1 MAISSKSST
10 EANSSSFLRAA
21 RAGNL
26 EKVLEFLK
34 GISGPGTAIDI
45 NTSNANGLNALH
57 LASKE
62 GHTQM
67 VAELLKRGANVN
79 AATKKGNTALHI
91 ASLAGQFDIVKI
103 LIENGADVNS
113 QSQNGFTPL
122 YMAAQENHDS
132 VVRYLGDNG
141 ANQTITTEDG
151 FTPLA
156 VALQQGHDKVV
167 AVLLEN
173 ENIKGALPGN
183 GNKNNIGGGVK
194 LPALHVAAKKDDCK
208 AAELLLQNRSDPD
221 VTSKS
226 GFTPLH
232 IAAHYGNQ
240 NIGQLFIDHGSN
252 INFKAR
258 HDITPLHVAAR
269 WGKVNMVELL
279 MKAGAD
285 INAKTRDGLT
295 PLHCASRSGHDNV
308 VQAILDHYINQPTYI
323 SQLVNSKT
331 KNGLS
336 PLHMASQ
343 GDHVKCAEILLFN
356 WSPVDDITVD
366 YLTSL
371 HICAHYG
378 NINTA
383 ELLLDNKAEVD
394 ARALNGFTPLHI
406 ACKKNRL
413 KIVEVLL
420 SRNATITCT
429 TESGLTPLHVACF
442 MGHMNVVVYL
452 LNYQQQRVDS
462 EDVIDVN
469 AATIRGETALHL
481 AARANQ
487 TDIMRILLRHGAT
500 VDCQAR
506 ENQTPLHIASRLG
519 NTDTTC
525 LLLQHGASV
534 TALTTDDYSPIH
546 LAVKEA
552 HPETLSALLE
562 RLPLY
567 DHVLNGLS
575 KKGFAPL
582 HLAARA
588 AGDQAY
594 PIARILIDK
603 GAEIDVKGKNDVTPL
618 HVATHYDKP
627 ALVSLLLE
635 RGADPLAKANNG
647 YTPLHIAAKK
657 NDTITIAHMLVS
669 ALPGSDKHK
678 NGVDAKSRS
687 GFTPLHL
694 ATQAGNADMT
704 EFLLR
709 CGADPLAASNNGLT
723 AAHLTAQSDTTE
735 CLGLLCDSVSPDLL
749 DSLINARTAAGY
761 SPLHTACHFGRL
773 QAVRFLLDR
782 GADPAARTTAS
793 GYTPLHQAAQQG
805 HSAVVSLLLQRH
817 ASPDT
822 LTNQGQTAL
831 SIAQKLG
838 YVSLIE
844 TLKVVT
850 ETIVTTT
857 TTTTVEEK
865 YKVLT
870 PETMQENYMSE
881 SEDEADLEKSF
892 KSDYLPAYCHYEG
905 GLKDISGDDTILGDH
920 SYRYLTSEQMKS
932 LGDDSIKLLDQEPS
946 SRLSI
951 MERSQGQRSEFSPDY
966 CEQYQEEVISPTQL
980 IRREEAKGREAFMDH
995 PNVVK
1000 VDNVPLHKPPLQ
1012 IGRLNYKRFLVS
1024 FMVDARGGAMRGCRH
1039 SGLRVIIPPRKAA
1052 TPIRVTCRFVKPEKM
1067 ANSPPLMEGEGL
1079 ACRILELGPAGTKF
1093 LGPVIIE
1100 IPHFASLRGSEREIT
1115 ILRSD
1120 NGETWREHVL
1130 EASES
1135 AVQEVL
1141 NESFDGEDSLDD
1153 LQSNRITRILTN
1165 DFPLYFAII
1174 SRIHQETHSIGP
1186 EGGIISS
1193 TIVPMVQAMFP
1204 EGALTKRI
1212 RIGLQAHPISPE
1224 MVTKM
1229 LGNRVAVSPVVT
1241 IEPRRRKFHKPITL
1255 TIPLPQAS
1263 NKGMI
1268 NQYNS
1273 SNDAPTL
1280 RLLCSITGGITP
1292 AQWEDITGSTPLTFV
1307 NNYVSFTTTVSAR
1320 FWLMD
1325 CRQVN
1330 DATKFGTEVYKEAT
1344 HVPYM
1349 VRMLVFGKR
1358 QSNNDIEGYI
1368 RAFVI
1373 TDDKIDKT
1381 LEHQERFK
1389 EIAQSRDVEVLDN
1402 KPIFLET
1409 MGNLIQITKSDTSR
1423 FIEDNFMPHAASPTN
1438 FYNSYHSNINIPNSG
1453 EATSPIFNSNL
1464 NGLLALNTN
1473 ILALKFKP
1481 FQENRLPFKVRIKD
1495 PNQEPIGRLLFLGDP
1510 PYATLVKPAAHPIC
1524 TLNIVLPTEF
1534 KEERMDVLSEK
1545 SNGVKSIL
1553 KNIGIE
1559 RETVFSPDLMADNVS
1574 QSLQGDWINLARELN
1589 FPSEDIQEIKKEFP
1603 DDVGHQAKA
1612 MFLVWKR
1619 MHSQGSDHVKP
1630 IKEMELALKRINRND
1645 ILTYNPWLSKLES
1658 QKHGNGIK
1666 LNHSSPIKSVDTK
1679 KHPEDLGDWKY
1690 DAKQDSHLLDIHN
1703 QKDKHISP
1711 QNQSEDISLN
1721 QDNISSPEIIPTQ
1734 APRNLPDRI
1743 NNQEKL
1749 SEGQKIETLKKFASD
1764 TADSGP
1770 HFQPIKPLS
1779 DSNVSLHGDSSL
1791 ESADDIDEN
1800 SHVRSTSN
1808 KLISPTIKNDKK
1820 SSGFLKST
1828 RKSLQGIL
1836 IGHRHK
1842 KEEDDILT
1850 SDHKKE
1856 ELSEEYLAS
1865 LGTQERIKF
1874 DDEAIA
1880 ALAAGKFI
1888 SSDIIKDAEMKA
1900 AREIGYLSLGE
1911 RKHSLSSGII
1921 KNARKSITKFITSI
1935 GDHGNKEGDHHASH
1949 HTKNKGA
1956 NLLDKVEN
1964 SFEKVGHSIRTSITD
1979 IGDKLTVKPNV
1990 GTAAGVGALLHT
2002 AAHKAERETLKDTGD
2017 KIGDALKIKIHQR
2030 EEHLGLAGKASNA
2043 LEKSAHDLK
2052 SQFEGLGDK
2061 LKGQYYKPFPET
2073 DSIGHDG
2080 NDIIDKTSLA
2090 INKTTNSIEASI
2102 GELENKLKSHVEPT
2116 LNREH
2121 GTDPNLTPDVNLASH
2136 KPDVIDKTSVTIDKA
2151 LHSIK
2156 SPIDNTV
2163 DKLKCPFEG
2172 RGDIIDKA
2180 SATIDKDVHAI
2191 KSIDNTED
2199 KLKNPFEGKGGI
2211 IDKASATINKAAH
2224 VITSPID
2231 NIKDKLKSQFEDVK
2245 QRDNEIFSGHFDSPY
2260 IVDKVSATLNNTSH
2274 SIKSFE
2280 NIEDNLKSPVEG
2292 KSKPNGISSD
2302 IDLHLNTPNTSDKI
2316 SHNNKSLFDDIRYKI
2331 DDHNLPENENLSKH
2345 LPTPINDNHL
2355 LNKDVDSLKSSFEN
2369 LKNNVSLDPNLKQ
2382 NVPGNVSALIEKTST
2397 SLDKAAE
2404 SIKHSVEEMGS
2415 EIKNPTVDVNNHLNS
2430 NSKSGLLGKVSS
2442 TFDKTIHTLAS
2453 SFDELEDKFKLSPKQ
2468 PQSPQNVATM
2478 QGSKLLDTT
2487 PLPGLSTYKESH
2499 SDIISL
2505 ARNSIHNTLHGFAK
2519 LNQPKKTLFSENNTD
2534 YDVTDQ
2540 EPKLN
2545 PLKYSLKD
2553 DLKFLPSSRDKSEYN
2568 NAHKTSLKRSSN
2580 PVITSI
2586 KEANKFADKNQ
2597 HVNKNKPVTSANE
2610 DVMNRDDKIAANKIT
2625 LLSAEIPKDY
2635 SASHQFGQVT
2645 SQAPPPDNESYA
2657 IHSVRLPSKIPK
2669 PPGLIRLSEDE
2680 KIKMLGQVLIDTDS
2694 PLSSFNGLINR
2705 STDMPY
2711 NEGKT
2716 AQTESLIKSQ
2726 NRNVVPQVSTNEV
2739 TIESN
2744 VDPKTPQSSPKT
2756 EHNDLHTITSPHD
2769 VKELE
2774 NEIQTK
2780 FLLHSSHP
2788 KEDSES
2794 PLSDSL
2800 LEGRRKLSSP
2810 RSSHFTSAASESN
2823 DQSPTSL
2830 HEREGESISKNL
2842 KIIKRSKTH
2851 TVVRDG
2857 QEETQT
2863 IDEVLYD
2870 DGRGNPKT
2878 FEELDPELK
2887 EQFSGLMEETNFK
2900 DRMINQDLVIE
2911 EIKDI
2916 KP

>member
-1 MAISSKSST
+1 M
-10 EANSSSFLRAA
+10 
-21 RAGNL
+21 
-26 EKVLEFLK
+26 
-34 GISGPGTAIDI
+34 
-45 NTSNANGLNALH
+45 
-57 LASKE
+57 
-62 GHTQM
+62 
-67 VAELLKRGANVN
+67 
-79 AATKKGNTALHI
+79 
-91 ASLAGQFDIVKI
+91 
-103 LIENGADVNS
+103 
-113 QSQNGFTPL
+113 
-122 YMAAQENHDS
+122 
-132 VVRYLGDNG
+132 
-141 ANQTITTEDG
+141 
-151 FTPLA
+151 
-156 VALQQGHDKVV
+156 
-167 AVLLEN
+167 
-173 ENIKGALPGN
+173 
-183 GNKNNIGGGVK
+183 
-194 LPALHVAAKKDDCK
+194 
-208 AAELLLQNRSDPD
+208 
-221 VTSKS
+221 
-226 GFTPLH
+226 
-232 IAAHYGNQ
+232 
-240 NIGQLFIDHGSN
+240 
-252 INFKAR
+252 
-258 HDITPLHVAAR
+258 
-269 WGKVNMVELL
+269 
-279 MKAGAD
+279 
-285 INAKTRDGLT
+285 
-295 PLHCASRSGHDNV
+295 
-308 VQAILDHYINQPTYI
+308 
-323 SQLVNSKT
+323 
-331 KNGLS
+331 S
-336 PLHMASQ
+336 P
-343 GDHVKCAEILLFN
+343 
-356 WSPVDDITVD
+356 
-366 YLTSL
+366 
-371 HICAHYG
+371 
-378 NINTA
+378 
-383 ELLLDNKAEVD
+383 
-394 ARALNGFTPLHI
+394 
-406 ACKKNRL
+406 
-413 KIVEVLL
+413 
-420 SRNATITCT
+420 
-429 TESGLTPLHVACF
+429 
-442 MGHMNVVVYL
+442 
-452 LNYQQQRVDS
+452 
-462 EDVIDVN
+462 
-469 AATIRGETALHL
+469 
-481 AARANQ
+481 
-487 TDIMRILLRHGAT
+487 
-500 VDCQAR
+500 
-506 ENQTPLHIASRLG
+506 
-519 NTDTTC
+519 
-525 LLLQHGASV
+525 
-534 TALTTDDYSPIH
+534 
-546 LAVKEA
+546 
-552 HPETLSALLE
+552 
-562 RLPLY
+562 
-567 DHVLNGLS
+567 
-575 KKGFAPL
+575 
-582 HLAARA
+582 
-588 AGDQAY
+588 
-594 PIARILIDK
+594 
-603 GAEIDVKGKNDVTPL
+603 
-618 HVATHYDKP
+618 
-627 ALVSLLLE
+627 
-635 RGADPLAKANNG
+635 
-647 YTPLHIAAKK
+647 
-657 NDTITIAHMLVS
+657 
-669 ALPGSDKHK
+669 
-678 NGVDAKSRS
+678 
-687 GFTPLHL
+687 
-694 ATQAGNADMT
+694 
-704 EFLLR
+704 
-709 CGADPLAASNNGLT
+709 
-723 AAHLTAQSDTTE
+723 
-735 CLGLLCDSVSPDLL
+735 
-749 DSLINARTAAGY
+749 
-761 SPLHTACHFGRL
+761 
-773 QAVRFLLDR
+773 
-782 GADPAARTTAS
+782 
-793 GYTPLHQAAQQG
+793 
-805 HSAVVSLLLQRH
+805 
-817 ASPDT
+817 
-822 LTNQGQTAL
+822 
-831 SIAQKLG
+831 
-838 YVSLIE
+838 
-844 TLKVVT
+844 
-850 ETIVTTT
+850 
-857 TTTTVEEK
+857 
-865 YKVLT
+865 
-870 PETMQENYMSE
+870 
-881 SEDEADLEKSF
+881 
-892 KSDYLPAYCHYEG
+892 
-905 GLKDISGDDTILGDH
+905 
-920 SYRYLTSEQMKS
+920 
-932 LGDDSIKLLDQEPS
+932 
-946 SRLSI
+946 
-951 MERSQGQRSEFSPDY
+951 
-966 CEQYQEEVISPTQL
+966 
-980 IRREEAKGREAFMDH
+980 
-995 PNVVK
+995 
-1000 VDNVPLHKPPLQ
+1000 
-1012 IGRLNYKRFLVS
+1012 
-1024 FMVDARGGAMRGCRH
+1024 
-1039 SGLRVIIPPRKAA
+1039 
-1052 TPIRVTCRFVKPEKM
+1052 
-1067 ANSPPLMEGEGL
+1067 
-1079 ACRILELGPAGTKF
+1079 
-1093 LGPVIIE
+1093 
-1100 IPHFASLRGSEREIT
+1100 
-1115 ILRSD
+1115 
-1120 NGETWREHVL
+1120 
-1130 EASES
+1130 
-1135 AVQEVL
+1135 
-1141 NESFDGEDSLDD
+1141 
-1153 LQSNRITRILTN
+1153 
-1165 DFPLYFAII
+1165 
-1174 SRIHQETHSIGP
+1174 
-1186 EGGIISS
+1186 
-1193 TIVPMVQAMFP
+1193 
-1204 EGALTKRI
+1204 
-1212 RIGLQAHPISPE
+1212 
-1224 MVTKM
+1224 
-1229 LGNRVAVSPVVT
+1229 
-1241 IEPRRRKFHKPITL
+1241 
-1255 TIPLPQAS
+1255 
-1263 NKGMI
+1263 
-1268 NQYNS
+1268 
-1273 SNDAPTL
+1273 
-1280 RLLCSITGGITP
+1280 
-1292 AQWEDITGSTPLTFV
+1292 
-1307 NNYVSFTTTVSAR
+1307 
-1320 FWLMD
+1320 
-1325 CRQVN
+1325 
-1330 DATKFGTEVYKEAT
+1330 
-1344 HVPYM
+1344 
-1349 VRMLVFGKR
+1349 
-1358 QSNNDIEGYI
+1358 
-1368 RAFVI
+1368 
-1373 TDDKIDKT
+1373 
-1381 LEHQERFK
+1381 
-1389 EIAQSRDVEVLDN
+1389 
-1402 KPIFLET
+1402 
-1409 MGNLIQITKSDTSR
+1409 
-1423 FIEDNFMPHAASPTN
+1423 
-1438 FYNSYHSNINIPNSG
+1438 
-1453 EATSPIFNSNL
+1453 
-1464 NGLLALNTN
+1464 
-1473 ILALKFKP
+1473 
-1481 FQENRLPFKVRIKD
+1481 
-1495 PNQEPIGRLLFLGDP
+1495 
-1510 PYATLVKPAAHPIC
+1510 
-1524 TLNIVLPTEF
+1524 
-1534 KEERMDVLSEK
+1534 
-1545 SNGVKSIL
+1545 
-1553 KNIGIE
+1553 
-1559 RETVFSPDLMADNVS
+1559 
-1574 QSLQGDWINLARELN
+1574 
-1589 FPSEDIQEIKKEFP
+1589 
-1603 DDVGHQAKA
+1603 
-1612 MFLVWKR
+1612 
-1619 MHSQGSDHVKP
+1619 
-1630 IKEMELALKRINRND
+1630 
-1645 ILTYNPWLSKLES
+1645 
-1658 QKHGNGIK
+1658 
-1666 LNHSSPIKSVDTK
+1666 
-1679 KHPEDLGDWKY
+1679 
-1690 DAKQDSHLLDIHN
+1690 
-1703 QKDKHISP
+1703 
-1711 QNQSEDISLN
+1711 
-1721 QDNISSPEIIPTQ
+1721 
-1734 APRNLPDRI
+1734 
-1743 NNQEKL
+1743 
-1749 SEGQKIETLKKFASD
+1749 
-1764 TADSGP
+1764 
-1770 HFQPIKPLS
+1770 

-2810 RSSHFTSAASESN
+2810 RSSHFTSAASDIKLLININENMTNISVPLSEQDESVLIKSDVDGENEGDDNHDDIYKPATVTQRLKYKFKSFFENKEKQSIEITSPIIISGQEFKHKDDQKLKKSVKDKILEIESRMSSSVLVYPTNIIPKLESHRHSSYQLDETLKPIIPFDKQRDDEKVKFESTIDDDTRFTHLMNIAHGCKSEYASPQPFKDIKLLPGFDRESN
-2823 DQSPTSL
+2823 TLISSFSSFGSL
-2830 HEREGESISKNL
+2830 GDERESIDNLETGITDEETWQIVEREKNESVGINRQKS
-2842 KIIKRSKTH
+2842 KIIKNVEIDDKTVDFLQQLERNLLFFSPLPQSKVLLSEQTSSNEMHPKEAQLIKEDIFTKSKDKPIVRFEDQILIMQFPPGYETPKHKKISDKILSPERSTHLSNSQAYTEASGKAQDKDLNDIGTSKRIDQINTKFFDSPKKSKDSDIRLILQSTPISRTQNIHSYKGFEKNEQSIDVDKYASNIREFTPDYDGKYESEQKETVNIYEKRLMIEKHDNYPREIISSRFMCSDQNLQLEKIGNINDPTSKDRIKEFQNSSPDLYNQIVDIEVDSESDDQDGYLCLNNEVEKKKQQSFIRYDEEVIVTRRSPLGNILSVFLETVTPTEAILEAVADHYNVTLISPPSSRPSTGIAFFKEDDSMPPEHTEFPDPLINDYNVPLHLVKLNNIGNDENLEYSQNSPLFRFCEGLRTLLNDPFTRELAYQLSNETCDILDYDIPDYAKTLNNEERQNLLDRLEGQIYWSLERILKRL
-2851 TVVRDG
+2851 TSRDFKTYFLDVVEKQVFD
-2857 QEETQT
+2857 
-2863 IDEVLYD
+2863 
-2870 DGRGNPKT
+2870 RGINVSNIINDRGLGLMI
-2878 FEELDPELK
+2878 EELA
-2887 EQFSGLMEETNFK
+2887 
-2900 DRMINQDLVIE
+2900 E
-2911 EIKDI
+2911 EIKFYIIGNYQIKFRESIGNNLKNISDLVGLVGRQGDSDI
-2916 KP
+2916 ASPASSHKINYRTIYTMIESSINDGLNEYMGIHASSIIDESPRNTLPLKNDDFEFRKNIITPSVIGNVQLISNTEPGDNDDTVLLYSNLPSSPLNALPPQTLIFGSEFFKHPSEDPLLMRSPDSNLMLYETSSNLTQNALNNAIINIHNENTFDAGTKLSHINERSKILIVTMAKSFVDNSFITPGSFADQSFNKISNLSEKDDEDDWEKVSINSQYTISTDKTLSKIDHDPLACDDRVNSSFVSSLNDVKLITSETCSLTTLKGNFYTEKPPIEKFIFGKMSEIRKEIMKPLELSLPNLEMIPPMRLRAAERQESLQSTSSGEIDTFSRSISSVAMRKALNMLELSPLDTSLSHYSLNLETEPEAINVRQQTQKTHQGVFF